1 MIFKGCALSSRRGE
15 GRGKTDADVVLEE
28 IEVMVRRR
36 YVPIVGR
43 EKGRFL
49 YLLARLARASKV
61 LELGAA
67 VGYSTIWLAK
77 AVGLGGRVLSVE
89 VDEDSC
95 REARENVGRAGFSK
109 VVEVVHGDAVGVVPR
124 LEEVFDLVFL
134 DTDKGDY
141 VQLFEPC
148 LDHLRSGGVL
158 AADNAGMVWRYNE
171 MAKKDRRVETIIVPI
186 GDGITLSVK
195 K

>member
-1 MIFKGCALSSRRGE
+1 MSSRQRE
-15 GRGKTDADVVLEE
+15 RSDVVLEE
-28 IEVMVRRR
+28 IEAMARRR

-49 YLLARLARASKV
+49 YLLAKAARASKV
-61 LELGAA
+61 LEMGVA

-89 VDEDSC
+89 IDEDFC
-95 REARENVGRAGFSK
+95 REARQNIEKAGFAG
-109 VVEVVHGDAVGVVPR
+109 VVEVRLGDAVEVVPR
-124 LEEVFDLVFL
+124 LEETFDFIFL

-141 VQLFEPC
+141 VRLFEPC

-171 MAKKDRRVETIIVPI
+171 LARRDWRVETVIVSI
-186 GDGITLSVK
+186 ADGITLSVK